1 MNLYYHRERLPRVAT
16 RLLFD
21 LNALQVGQ
29 EIAIKLLLLISYA
42 IGNEVYV

>member
-1 MNLYYHRERLPRVAT
+1 MNLFYHWERLPRVAT

-21 LNALQVGQ
+21 LKALQVCQ
-29 EIAIKLLLLISYA
+29 KIVIKLLLLISYA